1 MLQRLHFFWLVKKS
15 FDRGSIFSGWLKNHL
30 TEAPFF
36 SAGEK
41 II

>member
-1 MLQRLHFFWLVKKS
+1 MVKKS
-15 FDRGSIFSGWLKNHL
+15 FDRASIFSEWLKNHL
-30 TEAPFF
+30 TEPPFF

>member
-1 MLQRLHFFWLVKKS
+1 MAKKS
-15 FDRGSIFSGWLKNHL
+15 SDRASIFPGWRKNHL
-30 TEAPFF
+30 AEAPFF